1 MFSTLRLQASNPA
14 TDRKCS
20 PNFAVRRALA
30 LPAAVLRVPPPR
42 RFTVLS
48 FQAPQHGVASSEPSI
63 SSEFTSS
70 VGSPPLQLSHYT
82 LSQLHINV
90 LYVAACAVAISATWL
105 FCSAIPTFLSF
116 KRAAESLEKLM
127 DVTREE
133 LPGTMEAVRLSG
145 MEISDLTM
153 ELSDLGWLSCCEVAS
168 AAAMV
173 SSSPAIRAALGTTP
187 KGADFPSSFVKL
199 VVNNW
204 AWPKLS
210 TGYSPSCQ
218 EITQGVR
225 SSTRAVRMAEERL
238 RRFANM
244 NSTAPMQEV
253 ARIKT
258 TTAEPALARSARG
271 IREGIVKSR
280 SVLQTF
286 FALTWFSKLV
296 INYLSDRSRRR
307 ALNK

>member
-20 PNFAVRRALA
+20 FNFAGRRALA

-42 RFTVLS
+42 RFTILS
-48 FQAPQHGVASSEPSI
+48 FQSPQHGVASSAPSI

-82 LSQLHINV
+82 LTQRHINV

-105 FCSAIPTFLSF
+105 FCSAIPTLLSF

-133 LPGTMEAVRLSG
+133 LPGTMAAVRLSG

-153 ELSDLGWLSCCEVAS
+153 ELSDLG
-168 AAAMV
+168 
-173 SSSPAIRAALGTTP
+173 
-187 KGADFPSSFVKL
+187 
-199 VVNNW
+199 
-204 AWPKLS
+204 
-210 TGYSPSCQ
+210 Q

-238 RRFANM
+238 RRFANI
-244 NSTAPMQEV
+244 NSAGGSQNQDHN
-253 ARIKT
+253 
-258 TTAEPALARSARG
+258 S
-271 IREGIVKSR
+271 
-280 SVLQTF
+280 
-286 FALTWFSKLV
+286 
-296 INYLSDRSRRR
+296 
-307 ALNK
+307 